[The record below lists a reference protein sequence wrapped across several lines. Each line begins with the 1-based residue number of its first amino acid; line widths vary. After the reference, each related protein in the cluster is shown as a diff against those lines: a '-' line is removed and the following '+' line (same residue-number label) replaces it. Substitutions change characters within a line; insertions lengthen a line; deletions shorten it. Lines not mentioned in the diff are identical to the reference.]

1 MATATVGSAPTYRLA
16 EPSLIEAP
24 QVKKPP
30 SLLTEPIEWSV
41 KVPLRSSVLEFR
53 ITGEEPKWLYP
64 TLSHFQELLQLP
76 EGWDSYGASLISEEA
91 IAGAADVLVQLKL
104 PLEAPEPSVVPGSSG
119 SVQLEWHRYGA
130 DVEIHISSAGDA
142 TAFLS
147 DEGEEYEFEMIDQEA
162 AGKFLEVLSRM
173 AS

>member
-1 MATATVGSAPTYRLA
+1 MATATVGSAPISRLA

-24 QVKKPP
+24 EVKNPP

-41 KVPLRSSVLEFR
+41 RLPLRGSLLEFQ

-64 TLSHFQELLQLP
+64 TLASFQELLQLP
-76 EGWDSYGASLISEEA
+76 EGWDSYGGSPISDEA
-91 IAGAADVLVQLKL
+91 IAGAAEVLVRLKL

-119 SVQLEWHRYGA
+119 SVQLEWHRCGA
-130 DVEIHISSAGDA
+130 DVEIHISPAGDA

-147 DEGEEYEFEMIDQEA
+147 DTTEEHEFETIDSEA
-162 AGKFLEVLSRM
+162 GVRLSKALSCM